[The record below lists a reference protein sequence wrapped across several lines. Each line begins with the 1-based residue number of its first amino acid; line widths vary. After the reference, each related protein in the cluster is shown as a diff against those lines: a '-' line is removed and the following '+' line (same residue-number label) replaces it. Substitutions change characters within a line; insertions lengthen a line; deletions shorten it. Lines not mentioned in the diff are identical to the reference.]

1 MRNEYRELRKKLYR
15 DEKKHWVS
23 MTEEER
29 NMLKEAFERTYGLEF
44 RRPRSI
50 IERWASE
57 LEPITDEELRE
68 ELIKENERWRIIR
81 ETDERIKASQE
92 QNDEQDSKD

>member
-57 LEPITDEELRE
+57 LEPMTDEELR
-68 ELIKENERWRIIR
+68 KANERRRIIR

-92 QNDEQDSKD
+92 QNGEQDSKD

>member
-1 MRNEYRELRKKLYR
+1 MINEYRELEKRLYR

-50 IERWASE
+50 KERWASE
-57 LEPITDEELRE
+57 FKKRTPEEIKKRLEEAERRWCIIDE
-68 ELIKENERWRIIR
+68 I
-81 ETDERIKASQE
+81 DERIKASQN
-92 QNDEQDSKD
+92 QNDEQKG